1 MAQKIL
7 ALNSAAESGEAVKAP
22 ITRRTGMHNNNK
34 TPIKAKTLLVFFK
47 INPLFQNKIKIV
59 VLFSSIN

>member
-7 ALNSAAESGEAVKAP
+7 ALNSAVESGEAVKAP

-47 INPLFQNKIKIV
+47 INPLFQNKI
-59 VLFSSIN
+59 